1 MTVDHVALDEVTA
14 EDLDDV
20 GNAGAAEPDSNDS
33 DVAGADHLLPEDGP
47 DAADRSR
54 TTDTRR
60 SWARRALARW
70 PVIVVGL
77 LLVASAGVAA
87 GLYWQYRVDQ
97 HRNAGAETAVIGA
110 ASADTVALLSY
121 SPENLDRD
129 LAAAKSHLTGDFL
142 TYYSKFADQIV
153 APAAKEKAVT
163 THASVVRAAVAELQ
177 PDSAKVMVF
186 VNQNTTSRDN
196 PYPVQAASSVMVT
209 LTKVNG
215 AWLISAFA
223 PM

>member
-1 MTVDHVALDEVTA
+1 MTVDHVALDDVTA
-14 EDLDDV
+14 EDLEDV
-20 GNAGAAEPDSNDS
+20 HTESAADPDSDDS
-33 DVAGADHLLPEDGP
+33 DVASVDHPLQEDGP
-47 DAADRSR
+47 DAANPSR

-60 SWARRALARW
+60 NWARRALARW

-97 HRNAGAETAVIGA
+97 HRNAGAETAVIAA

-215 AWLISAFA
+215 AWLISAFD

>member
-1 MTVDHVALDEVTA
+1 VTVDHVALDDVTA
-14 EDLDDV
+14 EDLEDV
-20 GNAGAAEPDSNDS
+20 HTESAADPDSDDS
-33 DVAGADHLLPEDGP
+33 DVASVDHPLQEDGP
-47 DAADRSR
+47 DAANPSR

-60 SWARRALARW
+60 NWARRALARW

-97 HRNAGAETAVIGA
+97 HRNAGAETAVIAA

-215 AWLISAFA
+215 AWLISAFD